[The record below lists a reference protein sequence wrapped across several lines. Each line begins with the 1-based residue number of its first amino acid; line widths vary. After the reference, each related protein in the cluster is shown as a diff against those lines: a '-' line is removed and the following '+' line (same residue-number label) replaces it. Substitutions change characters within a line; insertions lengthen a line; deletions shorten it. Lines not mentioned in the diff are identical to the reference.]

1 MPTRAVP
8 TGEEYHGRGSIGTPE
23 LSVVV
28 PAYDEAGRLPATLER
43 MVAYLGAPAGWTPAE
58 IVIVDDGSSDG
69 TADAAKRV
77 LADAGVAH
85 RVEHHPANRGKGA
98 AVRTGMA
105 ASRGR
110 RILISD
116 ADLATPMEELERLW
130 PLCDDRTVVVGSR
143 AVDRRLIERRQPW
156 YRDFM
161 GRSFNLLV
169 RALVGGGI
177 HDTQCGFKLFPGE
190 LARHLARV
198 QHLDGFA
205 FDVELL
211 ARSRA
216 LGYGIREVGVRW
228 RHVEASR
235 VAPLRHS
242 LQMFRDL
249 FRIAAMKAS
258 GELGR

>member
-1 MPTRAVP
+1 MPTTAVP
-8 TGEEYHGRGSIGTPE
+8 PDGGQQGQKNTGTPA
-23 LSVVV
+23 LTVVV
-28 PAYDEAGRLPATLER
+28 PAYDEAARLPATLER
-43 MVAYLGAPAGWTPAE
+43 MAAYLGAPAQWSPAE
-58 IVIVDDGSSDG
+58 IIVVDDGSSDG
-69 TADAAKRV
+69 TEASAGRV
-77 LADAGVAH
+77 LARAGVAGRVERH
-85 RVEHHPANRGKGA
+85 RVNRGKGA

-110 RILISD
+110 RVLLSD
-116 ADLATPMEELERLW
+116 ADLATPIEELERLW
-130 PLCDDRTVVVGSR
+130 PLSDDRTVVVGSR

-156 YRDFM
+156 YRDLM
-161 GRSFNLLV
+161 GRTFNLLV
-169 RALVGGGI
+169 RALLGGEI

-198 QHLDGFA
+198 QRLDGFA

-235 VAPLRHS
+235 VSPLRHS

-249 FRIAAMKAS
+249 VRIAAMKSS